1 MRAEP
6 MTYALQLSYKRLIGA
21 KATKLGSRLEWLY
34 VLMRNDRE
42 SYDFVDF

>member
-1 MRAEP
+1 
-6 MTYALQLSYKRLIGA
+6 MTYSLQLSYKRLIGA

>member
-1 MRAEP
+1 
-6 MTYALQLSYKRLIGA
+6 MTYALQLSYKRLRGA

-42 SYDFVDF
+42 SYDFVLFLTDP

>member
-1 MRAEP
+1 MRVEP
-6 MTYALQLSYKRLIGA
+6 MTYALQLSYKRLRGA